1 VTVLATLTVTV
12 PLTMPLT
19 KTRTLCLSGCL
30 AASLLLSA
38 CGFSL
43 RGSAELSAKLQPL
56 HIESVVEGSA
66 MERELQRVL
75 TNNHVA
81 LATDANSDGY
91 SLGIGQESSSER
103 ALSVNANARAGEYEI
118 EMTLPFQLRHGSTV
132 VLPPE
137 TLSLS
142 KVYLADPDNAIAKN
156 EEGELIRTEMRR
168 EMARQIL
175 RRLQTVPISP

>member
-1 VTVLATLTVTV
+1 VTLTVT
-12 PLTMPLT
+12 M
-19 KTRTLCLSGCL
+19 TRSLCIAGCL

-43 RGSAELSAKLQPL
+43 RGTAELSSQFQPL
-56 HIESVVEGSA
+56 HVESLDPSSA
-66 MERELQRVL
+66 MLRELQRVF

-103 ALSVNANARAGEYEI
+103 ALSVNATARAGEYEI
-118 EMTLPFQLRHGSTV
+118 EMTLPFQLRHDGDV

-156 EEGELIRTEMRR
+156 EEAELIRTEMRR

-175 RRLQTVPISP
+175 RRLQTLSTTP